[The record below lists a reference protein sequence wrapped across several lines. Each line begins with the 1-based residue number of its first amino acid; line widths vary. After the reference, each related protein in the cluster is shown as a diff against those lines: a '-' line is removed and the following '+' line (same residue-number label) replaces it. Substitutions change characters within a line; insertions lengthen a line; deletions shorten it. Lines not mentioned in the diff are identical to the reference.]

1 MTAHIERYTAFW
13 VASLTASLA
22 PPRLTRLAGA
32 AKKTGI
38 ASGLIGLGAG
48 LHLAWHALPLFEA
61 ATAGGL
67 VLACHS

>member
-1 MTAHIERYTAFW
+1 MTAHLERLTAFRG
-13 VASLTASLA
+13 ASLTAVWAAL
-22 PPRLTRLAGA
+22 RFTRLAGA

-38 ASGLIGLGAG
+38 ASGLVGLGAA
-48 LHLAWHALPLFEA
+48 LHLAWHALPVFQA

>member
-1 MTAHIERYTAFW
+1 MTAHIERYI
-13 VASLTASLA
+13 ASLNTSWA
-22 PPRLTRLAGA
+22 PSRLTRFAET

-38 ASGLIGLGAG
+38 ASSLVGLGAA
-48 LHLAWHALPLFEA
+48 LHLAWHALPFFEA

>member
-1 MTAHIERYTAFW
+1 MTAHLERPTAFLG
-13 VASLTASLA
+13 ASLSAFRAA
-22 PPRLTRLAGA
+22 PRFMRLAET

-38 ASGLIGLGAG
+38 ASGLVGLGAA
-48 LHLAWHALPLFEA
+48 LHLAWHVLPVFQA